1 MKRHFFRRAGAT
13 LQRAGATLQRAD
25 PTLQRAGAAIRRAGA
40 VAAAATAT
48 ACSGPSQA
56 GPADLILVGGPV
68 ITLDGESRVA
78 EAVAVRGDRV
88 VAVGTI
94 AEIEAM
100 AGPGAN
106 RVDLAG
112 RAVTPGLMDAHV
124 HFASGG
130 ASRLYRL
137 DLSYPNVENI
147 GDVQRLVAEQAER
160 VGEGEWV
167 RGGGWD
173 EGKLEELRYI
183 YASDL
188 DAVAAERP
196 VWLSHTMGHYGVAN
210 SLALEMAGITASTP
224 DPPGGTI
231 DRDPAGNPTGVLKE
245 SAQGLVSRL
254 IPGLGPEQQRE
265 GIRSLADAFNA
276 ECMTGGKDP
285 GIGPGTWDA
294 YRDVLADGD
303 LSVRI
308 FALWRGRDGT
318 IDEVRAYA
326 DSLAT
331 FTRPYESTGDDRL
344 ISGGVKLYIDGS
356 GGARTAWL
364 YDDWNREHTHT
375 DTGNRGYPTMDADE
389 LRRRFRAYH
398 DAGLHVSIH
407 SIGDRGIDWS
417 VDSFVE
423 ALEATPTRGLR
434 HGIIHANIPTDRA
447 LDIMAELQRDWE
459 TAYPEPSPSFTWWIG
474 DTYAGNFGPER
485 ALRLNPFRS
494 YQERGM
500 IWASGSDYFVTPF
513 PARYGVWASVARQ
526 PLLGVYGQHPYGTA
540 ESVDAET
547 ALRSFTTWVA
557 HQMFLEDEVGT
568 IEPGQYADLAVW
580 DRNPLAVPTDELRDM
595 ICEMTVF
602 NGEVVYEREEALER
616 EEAPERQEAPE
627 PEEVP
632 ERDAEDNGAPA
643 AEPTP
648 WWRRP
653 AQHRRLRPTFRRLRP
668 THRRLRPTHR
678 RLRPTHRRLM
688 RRLARS
694 AREVCCCGAAPAPTA
709 CNWILRSSCSPRR
722 RCPSRPGPTGSRAAD
737 PMAGSTFRFPS
748 SPPPRPRPVRV
759 TSSSCCRWIRP
770 GLVRWPGSSSPA
782 RSARTP
788 STPRRISPSRCS
800 ATRRRGGSGRF

>member
-1 MKRHFFRRAGAT
+1 VNRRFLRRA
-13 LQRAGATLQRAD
+13 RAI
-25 PTLQRAGAAIRRAGA
+25 PTIAA
-40 VAAAATAT
+40 VAV
-48 ACSGPSQA
+48 ACFGTDQA
-56 GPADLILVGGPV
+56 GPADLILAGGPV
-68 ITLDGESRVA
+68 ITLDSESRVA

-88 VAVGTI
+88 VAVGT
-94 AEIEAM
+94 AAGIEAL
-100 AGPGAN
+100 AGPGTQ

-137 DLSYPNVENI
+137 DLSYPNVESI
-147 GDVQRLVAEQAER
+147 GDVQRLVAAQAER
-160 VGEGEWV
+160 AGEGEWV

-173 EGKLEELRYI
+173 EGKLDELRYI

-188 DAVAAERP
+188 DAVVPERP

-210 SLALEMAGITASTP
+210 SLALQMAGITSDTP

-231 DRDPAGNPTGVLKE
+231 DRDADGNPTGVLKE

-254 IPGLGPEQQRE
+254 IPGVGPEQQRE

-308 FALWRGRDGT
+308 FTLWRGRDGT

-326 DSLAT
+326 DSLAI

-364 YDDWNREHTHT
+364 YEDWNREHTGT
-375 DTGNRGYPTMDADE
+375 DAGNRGYPTMDPDE
-389 LRRRFRAYH
+389 LRQRFRAYH
-398 DAGLHVSIH
+398 DAGLHVSVH
-407 SIGDRGIDWS
+407 SIGDRGIDWT

-459 TAYPEPSPSFTWWIG
+459 AAYPEPSPSFTWWIG

-494 YQERGM
+494 YRERGM

-513 PARYGVWASVARQ
+513 PARYGVWASVARR
-526 PLLGVYGQHPYGTA
+526 PLLGVYGAQPYGT
-540 ESVDAET
+540 EQSVDAET

-557 HQMFLEDEVGT
+557 HQMFLEDDVGT
-568 IEPGQYADLAVW
+568 IEPGKYADLAVW
-580 DRNPLAVPTDELRDM
+580 DRNPLTVPTDELRDM
-595 ICEMTVF
+595 TCEMTVF
-602 NGEVVYEREEALER
+602 NGEVVYEREMADNGGPAAGTDASPATQRQRALLLWGRAGPDRVQLDPAVVLHSAPSLPESPGPYRIEGRGPDGQQHFSLTFVPAVEAETGQGHFVFMLPVDPAWAGSLARITLSGPAGSHTLDAATDRPIAVISDPETGRIRAILRDADALEGSDAR
-616 EEAPERQEAPE
+616 NRLA
-627 PEEVP
+627 V
-632 ERDAEDNGAPA
+632 DAEVSFSRGLPDA
-643 AEPTP
+643 A
-648 WWRRP
+648 
-653 AQHRRLRPTFRRLRP
+653 ALRGTK
-668 THRRLRPTHR
+668 
-678 RLRPTHRRLM
+678 
-688 RRLARS
+688 
-694 AREVCCCGAAPAPTA
+694 
-709 CNWILRSSCSPRR
+709 
-722 RCPSRPGPTGSRAAD
+722 
-737 PMAGSTFRFPS
+737 
-748 SPPPRPRPVRV
+748 
-759 TSSSCCRWIRP
+759 
-770 GLVRWPGSSSPA
+770 
-782 RSARTP
+782 
-788 STPRRISPSRCS
+788 
-800 ATRRRGGSGRF
+800 

>member
-1 MKRHFFRRAGAT
+1 MNRHFFCQGDATFRRAGAS
-13 LQRAGATLQRAD
+13 AGVAATV
-25 PTLQRAGAAIRRAGA
+25 TAGVAAI
-40 VAAAATAT
+40 VA
-48 ACSGPSQA
+48 ACSGPRQA
-56 GPADLILVGGPV
+56 GPADLILAGGPV

-88 VAVGTI
+88 VAVGTV
-94 AEIEAM
+94 AEIEALV
-100 AGPGAN
+100 GPGTEH
-106 RVDLAG
+106 VDLAG
-112 RAVTPGLMDAHV
+112 RTVTPGLMDAHV

-130 ASRLYRL
+130 ANRIYRL

-160 VGEGEWV
+160 LGEGEWV

-183 YASDL
+183 QASDL
-188 DAVAAERP
+188 DAVAAEHP

-210 SLALEMAGITASTP
+210 SLALEMAGITADTP

-231 DRDPAGNPTGVLKE
+231 DRDADGKPTGVLKE

-254 IPGLGPEQQRE
+254 VPGPGPAQQRE

-294 YRDVLADGD
+294 YRDVLAGGD

-364 YDDWNREHTHT
+364 HEDWNREHTHT
-375 DTGNRGYPTMDADE
+375 DTGNRGYPTMDPDE

-407 SIGDRGIDWS
+407 SIGDRAIDWT

-434 HGIIHANIPTDRA
+434 HGIIHSNIPTDRA
-447 LDIMAELQRDWE
+447 LDLMAELQRDWG

-485 ALRLNPFRS
+485 ALRLNPLRS

-526 PLLGVYGQHPYGTA
+526 PLLGVYGPHPYGTA
-540 ESVDAET
+540 QAVDVET
-547 ALRSFTTWVA
+547 ALRSFTTWTA

-568 IEPGQYADLAVW
+568 IEPGKYADLAVW
-580 DRNPLAVPTDELRDM
+580 DRNPLTVPTDDLRDM
-595 ICEMTVF
+595 VCEMTVF
-602 NGEVVYEREEALER
+602 NGEVVF
-616 EEAPERQEAPE
+616 
-627 PEEVP
+627 
-632 ERDAEDNGAPA
+632 ERDAGSALEAAEPESAPEDNGEPA
-643 AEPTP
+643 ANPDP
-648 WWRRP
+648 ALAQPRP
-653 AQHRRLRPTFRRLRP
+653 AANASPSEQRQRTLLLWGRAGPDRVQLDPAVVVHGAASLPESPGPYRIEGHGPEGQQHFSFTFVPAIEAETGQGQFVFTLPVDAVWAGSLARITLSGPAGSDTLDDATDQPIAVISDRETGRIRAILRGADALEASDARE
-668 THRRLRPTHR
+668 
-678 RLRPTHRRLM
+678 
-688 RRLARS
+688 RLA
-694 AREVCCCGAAPAPTA
+694 AGAAVSFSRGLPDAA
-709 CNWILRSSCSPRR
+709 ALR
-722 RCPSRPGPTGSRAAD
+722 G
-737 PMAGSTFRFPS
+737 
-748 SPPPRPRPVRV
+748 
-759 TSSSCCRWIRP
+759 
-770 GLVRWPGSSSPA
+770 
-782 RSARTP
+782 
-788 STPRRISPSRCS
+788 
-800 ATRRRGGSGRF
+800 TR

>member
-1 MKRHFFRRAGAT
+1 VNLRFFCQADATLRRAGA
-13 LQRAGATLQRAD
+13 RPGV
-25 PTLQRAGAAIRRAGA
+25 AAIAPAGVVAIA
-40 VAAAATAT
+40 V

-56 GPADLILVGGPV
+56 GPADLILAGGPV
-68 ITLDGESRVA
+68 ITLDSESRVA
-78 EAVAVRGDRV
+78 EAVAVRGERV
-88 VAVGTI
+88 VAVGTA
-94 AEIEAM
+94 AEIAAL
-100 AGPGAN
+100 AGPGTEH
-106 RVDLAG
+106 VDLAG

-173 EGKLEELRYI
+173 EGKLDELRYI
-183 YASDL
+183 QTSDL
-188 DAVAAERP
+188 DAVAAEHP

-210 SLALEMAGITASTP
+210 SLALEMAGITADTP

-231 DRDPAGNPTGVLKE
+231 DRDADGNPTGVLKE

-254 IPGLGPEQQRE
+254 IPGLGPDQQRE

-364 YDDWNREHTHT
+364 YEDWNREHTHT
-375 DTGNRGYPTMDADE
+375 DTGNRGYPTMDPDE
-389 LRRRFRAYH
+389 LRRRFQAYH

-407 SIGDRGIDWS
+407 SIGDRGIDWT

-423 ALEATPTRGLR
+423 ALAATPTRGLR
-434 HGIIHANIPTDRA
+434 HGIIHSNIPTDRA
-447 LDIMAELQRDWE
+447 LDLMAGLQRDWE
-459 TAYPEPSPSFTWWIG
+459 AAYPEPSPSFTWWIG
-474 DTYAGNFGPER
+474 DTYAGNFGPGR

-526 PLLGVYGQHPYGTA
+526 PLLGVYGSQPYGTA

-547 ALRSFTTWVA
+547 ALRSFTTWAA

-568 IEPGQYADLAVW
+568 IEPGRYADLAVW
-580 DRNPLAVPTDELRDM
+580 DRNPLTVPTDDLRDM
-595 ICEMTVF
+595 TCEMTVF
-602 NGEVVYEREEALER
+602 NGEVVYRRAAGSALET
-616 EEAPERQEAPE
+616 AE
-627 PEEVP
+627 PESAP
-632 ERDAEDNGAPA
+632 EDNGEPA
-643 AEPTP
+643 AEPDP
-648 WWRRP
+648 AVAQARP
-653 AQHRRLRPTFRRLRP
+653 AANASPPEQRQKTLLLWGRAGPDRVQLDPAVVLHGAASLPESPGPYRIEGRGPDGQQHFSLTFVPAIEAETGQGQFVFTLPVDPAWAGSLARIILSGPAGSDALDAATDQPIAVISDRETGRIRAILRGADALEGSDARE
-668 THRRLRPTHR
+668 
-678 RLRPTHRRLM
+678 
-688 RRLARS
+688 RLAVDADVSFSR
-694 AREVCCCGAAPAPTA
+694 GLPDAAT
-709 CNWILRSSCSPRR
+709 LRGRR
-722 RCPSRPGPTGSRAAD
+722 
-737 PMAGSTFRFPS
+737 
-748 SPPPRPRPVRV
+748 
-759 TSSSCCRWIRP
+759 
-770 GLVRWPGSSSPA
+770 
-782 RSARTP
+782 
-788 STPRRISPSRCS
+788 
-800 ATRRRGGSGRF
+800 